1 MRRGVGDDLWVVP
14 CGGEGWGRDVGP
26 GRRSVTG
33 SGFESKENKSNSIQF
48 KRFQNASNF
57 DHQKCPS
64 RALKFEVNY
73 GFEALKK

>member
-1 MRRGVGDDLWVVP
+1 
-14 CGGEGWGRDVGP
+14 VGP